1 MLHEFFHLLP
11 TKQLIN
17 IKQRDL
23 TFIGDEIFSGN
34 DRLDVLVVK
43 ILSKLLENGEQ
54 WIFILVVTIFSSR
67 SRFVERELVF
77 SLVQSKHRACI
88 FSYL

>member
-1 MLHEFFHLLP
+1 MLHEFLHLLP

-23 TFIGDEIFSGN
+23 NFIGDEIFSGN
-34 DRLDVLVVK
+34 NRLDVLVVK

-54 WIFILVVTIFSSR
+54 WTFILVVTIFSSR
-67 SRFVERELVF
+67 SRFVERELV
-77 SLVQSKHRACI
+77 SLV
-88 FSYL
+88 